1 MKIKNAY
8 IIIALI
14 ILSSCIKEKIGEKQA
29 ESFIKYYGGGYAN
42 GGNDVKQLSDGS
54 YVVIGYYTT
63 KDSGTDMYLVKTNRY
78 GNEIWHKFY
87 GYKSV
92 GYGIQVLKD
101 GGFILVGYTTLKNK
115 TANTNVFL
123 VRTDANGVAL
133 WIDSI
138 GGDSTATGYYV
149 QVTSSGGFMIAG
161 SIDVGAG
168 ITNAL
173 LVLTDSGGK
182 LIKNGLQTYGYPS
195 TGNTDAKSVI
205 ELSDE
210 YLMVGSIQNDPNGGH
225 GLSDI
230 CTITAYKKNLK
241 IHLINCFGGLGNDYG
256 EDLKQLSDG
265 TFLCSGIWTRGG
277 DTGTVTCLIKLKP
290 DPDKGYIS
298 DTTIFYN
305 NYNVPSSDFSNSITI
320 VSDSIY
326 ALTGSR
332 IRSDG
337 KNQNILF
344 LKTDNNGTQKTFI
357 TYGETGNQTGQK
369 IISTMDGGFL
379 IVGTNFYSNSSSL
392 ITLLKISGNGTL
404 E

>member
-149 QVTSSGGFMIAG
+149 QVTS
-161 SIDVGAG
+161 
-168 ITNAL
+168 
-173 LVLTDSGGK
+173 
-182 LIKNGLQTYGYPS
+182 
-195 TGNTDAKSVI
+195 
-205 ELSDE
+205 
-210 YLMVGSIQNDPNGGH
+210 
-225 GLSDI
+225 
-230 CTITAYKKNLK
+230 
-241 IHLINCFGGLGNDYG
+241 
-256 EDLKQLSDG
+256 
-265 TFLCSGIWTRGG
+265 
-277 DTGTVTCLIKLKP
+277 
-290 DPDKGYIS
+290 
-298 DTTIFYN
+298 
-305 NYNVPSSDFSNSITI
+305 
-320 VSDSIY
+320 
-326 ALTGSR
+326 
-332 IRSDG
+332 
-337 KNQNILF
+337 
-344 LKTDNNGTQKTFI
+344 
-357 TYGETGNQTGQK
+357 
-369 IISTMDGGFL
+369 
-379 IVGTNFYSNSSSL
+379 
-392 ITLLKISGNGTL
+392 
-404 E
+404 